1 MNAPVTVAATPDI
14 DARSPD
20 PGSWRADSM
29 CRQHPTDWWF
39 AGGHRDTMLAKRIC
53 ADCVVQPQCLE
64 FALGR
69 PELLGVWAATTPN
82 ERAAMRRAGTTEPP
96 DCRRGMVDLVLEAA
110 LDAAGESAPEP
121 DTRAAA
127 TAVAEPVGERPSG
140 NVDGPPPMRERL
152 RRHVGAFGDRDA
164 LLTPAEAARLLG
176 VTPNTVT
183 RWSRAGKMSAIQTMG
198 GHRRFRRSEVER
210 VLRDSNLP
218 ASSPN

>member
-1 MNAPVTVAATPDI
+1 
-14 DARSPD
+14 
-20 PGSWRADSM
+20 M

-39 AGGHRDTMLAKRIC
+39 AGGHHDTMLAKRIC

-82 ERAAMRRAGTTEPP
+82 ERAAMRRAGGGASGPA
-96 DCRRGMVDLVLEAA
+96 DRRLGLVDLVLEAE
-110 LDAAGESAPEP
+110 LESAADSASDTASDRASDRASEP
-121 DTRAAA
+121 DARPAAA
-127 TAVAEPVGERPSG
+127 ADVGPVAEPDVPRPA
-140 NVDGPPPMRERL
+140 RERV
-152 RRHVGAFGDRDA
+152 RRRTGAFGDRND

-183 RWSRAGKMSAIQTMG
+183 RWSRAGKVSAIQTMG

-210 VLRDSNLP
+210 VLRESNLP
-218 ASSPN
+218 ESTLI